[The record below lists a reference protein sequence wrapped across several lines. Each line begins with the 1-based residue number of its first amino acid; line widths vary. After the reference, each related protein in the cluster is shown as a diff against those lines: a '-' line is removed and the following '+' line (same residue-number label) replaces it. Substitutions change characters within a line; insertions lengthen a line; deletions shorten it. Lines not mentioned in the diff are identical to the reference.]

1 MPRTYISDYMWSKI
15 SPLLPQERGGNGRP
29 YNPHRP
35 ILEGIIWRLRTGAPW
50 RDVPEEFGSWRT
62 IFTRFIRWSRNGLLK
77 AIFEVLRRD
86 ADTEWIMIDST
97 VVRAHQHAAGA
108 RGGQTSQ
115 DLGRSRG
122 GFSTKDHFVVDA
134 HGNPIDFRITAGQ
147 VSDFKMAIPLL
158 EGKDTDV
165 VIADKGYDSD
175 SIRTIVRSIE
185 AEAVI
190 PYRSNRKEPGHLDK
204 VLYGARHAVENFFA
218 KLKQFRSAACRYD
231 KTTLSYQ
238 GMLTLACILIWAR
251 L

>member
-1 MPRTYISDYMWSKI
+1 MARTYLSDYIWNKI
-15 SPLLPQERGGNGRP
+15 IPLLPQETGGNGRP

-50 RDVPEEFGSWRT
+50 RDVPEEFGPWRT
-62 IFTRFIRWSRNGLLK
+62 IYTRFRRWSCNGLWDSVMK
-77 AIFEVLRRD
+77 YFTED
-86 ADTEWIMIDST
+86 ADTEWVMIDST

-108 RGGQTSQ
+108 KGGQDSQ

-134 HGNPIDFRITAGQ
+134 HGNPIDFCITAGQ
-147 VSDFKMAIPLL
+147 VSDFTMAIPLL
-158 EGKDTDV
+158 EDKITEV
-165 VIADKGYDSD
+165 VIADKGYDSNK
-175 SIRTIVRSIE
+175 IRTKINE
-185 AEAVI
+185 MDAEAVI
-190 PYRSNRKEPGHLDK
+190 PYRSSHKEPGVLDK

-231 KTTLSYQ
+231 KTSLSYR